1 MNARQHKN
9 NTCTCMP
16 TELRSPGMKN
26 APSPS
31 KSKNDFAVV
40 ESFYTC

>member
-9 NTCTCMP
+9 NTCMP
-16 TELRSPGMKN
+16 TELRSQGMKN